1 MFADMRPERDQL
13 PAATLGAGVRL
24 WQVTRKIGRDAGAAE
39 WAPFA
44 YAVAI
49 FTLAF
54 LGLGYS
60 LFPFVVIDRITIWQA
75 AAHPSSLTVTL
86 LGAVIVLPFIIGYS
100 ALSYRIFRGKARDTL
115 YE

>member
-1 MFADMRPERDQL
+1 M
-13 PAATLGAGVRL
+13 ATLKLGRGGA
-24 WQVTRKIGRDAGAAE
+24 IPE
-39 WAPFA
+39 WSPFA

-60 LFPFVVIDRITIWQA
+60 LFPYVVIDRITIWQA
-75 AAHPSSLTVTL
+75 AAHTSSLTVSL
-86 LGAVIVLPFIIGYS
+86 WGAGIVLPFIIGYS
-100 ALSYRIFRGKARDTL
+100 ILSYRIFRGKARESL